1 LSFND
6 NFQIE
11 NLNSSFIQKLHL
23 LPCRCTVFLSV
34 LILPDPQLICIEQS
48 ISSLFLHREV
58 LLSIRL
64 PLHYN
69 EASEYPL
76 LLINDG
82 QDFESLNINLIL
94 TDLQLNHFIEPL
106 IVVGIHAGAD
116 RLQEYGTVC
125 KPDYA
130 HRGSRAGATTDFVLK
145 ELLPFLTGNYHVSQ
159 ADICYAGFSLGGLM
173 ALDIAWNHSSVFSKT
188 GIFSGALWWRQKA
201 LDEGYKDADRIM
213 HEQIRN
219 TSTKPDLKFWF
230 ETGTNDETDDRDGDG
245 IIDSIQDTLECIA
258 ELERKGYAWGKD
270 ISYCEVKGGQH
281 NSETWS
287 QAMPGFLK
295 WAFGKKRLVS

>member
-1 LSFND
+1 M
-6 NFQIE
+6 
-11 NLNSSFIQKLHL
+11 HL
-23 LPCRCTVFLSV
+23 LPCRYTIFLSV
-34 LILPDPQLICIEQS
+34 LTISDPQLGCIEQS

-58 LLSIRL
+58 LISIRL

-125 KPDYA
+125 KTDYA
-130 HRGSRAGATTDFVLK
+130 HRGSKAGATTDFVLK
-145 ELLPFLTGNYHVSQ
+145 ELLPFLAQNYHVSQ
-159 ADICYAGFSLGGLM
+159 SEICYAGFSLGGLM
-173 ALDIAWNHSSVFSKT
+173 ALDMVWNYPEVFSQA

-219 TSTKPDLKFWF
+219 TSAKPDLKFWF

-258 ELERKGYAWGKD
+258 ELERKGYAWGKN
-270 ISYCEVKGGQH
+270 ICYCEIKGGEH
-281 NSETWS
+281 NPKTWS
-287 QAMPGFLK
+287 QAMPEFLI
-295 WAFGKKRLVS
+295 WAFGKKRSVS